1 MSASD
6 DRAVDARTVR
16 PYTVTG
22 GRTRA
27 GKDLDLSVEAL
38 VRSTS
43 ATANAK
49 VVLEHR
55 RIFDLCAD
63 QLLLVAEL
71 AAQLHLPLGVAR
83 VLIGDLAGEGLVTVH
98 NSGLTSTTST
108 TTDQLKV
115 LESVLSGISQL

>member
-1 MSASD
+1 MNIAVEGP
-6 DRAVDARTVR
+6 VDARVVR

-27 GKDLDLSVEAL
+27 GEDLDLSLEAL
-38 VRSTS
+38 VRSTD
-43 ATANAK
+43 ATANPR

-55 RIFDLCAD
+55 RILELCAD
-63 QLLLVAEL
+63 QLLSVAEL
-71 AAQLHLPLGVAR
+71 AARLNLPLGVAR

-98 NSGLTSTTST
+98 NSGLASTPT

-115 LESVLSGISQL
+115 LESVLSGISRL